1 MEHIRIFKT
10 KKDYTDSFSGDV
22 LSNYPRVSYVEEIDA
37 VFYDNITI
45 FNWDFNDD
53 FLIND

>member
-37 VFYDNITI
+37 VFYDKARKGKETA
-45 FNWDFNDD
+45 
-53 FLIND
+53 

>member
-22 LSNYPRVSYVEEIDA
+22 LSSYPA
-37 VFYDNITI
+37 VLHTLCAVYRSQ
-45 FNWDFNDD
+45 
-53 FLIND
+53 